1 VTAVSTTGSPSVTTD
16 ATYRYYAFNS
26 SGTITF

>member
-1 VTAVSTTGSPSVTTD
+1 VATATTTGSPSVTTD